1 MWSEVPPAAA
11 GVGRIAVLVL
21 HRVAAA
27 GGRDHDIAWE
37 TLGQILDAVRASG
50 TRPVTRL
57 FPLAPGRGAAVALT
71 FDDGTADHA
80 RVADVLAAAGMRAI
94 FFVPAGAIGA
104 RGRLAPA
111 QVRALAGL
119 GHVVGCHGYSEAR
132 LDRPLG
138 RSVLEQEVGD
148 SKRRLEDLLGAEVAY
163 FAPPGGR
170 MSRAV
175 ARALPAYGYTAA
187 RSLRWGIYASRRDR
201 WAIPAV
207 PVTELTVAQG
217 WVRYALRRQQMPLM
231 ARWLGSLKGGVPE
244 SVRVPLRAAVHAR
257 YRHTV
262 SRDTPPQEGSG

>member
-11 GVGRIAVLVL
+11 GVGRTTVLVL

-37 TLGQILDAVRASG
+37 TLEQILNAVRASS

-104 RGRLAPA
+104 RGRLTPG
-111 QVRALAGL
+111 QVRAIAGL

-132 LDRPLG
+132 LDRPLD
-138 RSVLEQEVGD
+138 RSALAQEVGD

-170 MSRAV
+170 MSPAV
-175 ARALPAYGYTAA
+175 TRALPAYGYIAA
-187 RSLRWGIYASRRDR
+187 RSLRWGIYTSRRDR

-217 WVRYALRRQQMPLM
+217 WVRHALRHQQLPLM
-231 ARWLGSLKGGVPE
+231 ARWLGSLKSGVPE
-244 SVRVPLRAAVHAR
+244 GVRVPLRAAAHAR
-257 YRHTV
+257 YRHTP
-262 SRDTPPQEGSG
+262 RETPPQEGSG